1 MSAYNRL
8 HIDYSTQPSEPAK
21 KYILQFKFGHSRL
34 IDYRLGDKLAWG
46 GNDNGEPGKRRVV
59 VHGVAETDD
68 GISDDAEDWFIF
80 IENDMIKSV
89 EPDDGRYNFD
99 DSEGYYL
106 VLEE

>member
-46 GNDNGEPGKRRVV
+46 GNDNGEPGKKKVIV
-59 VHGVAETDD
+59 E
-68 GISDDAEDWFIF
+68 GIEEGSSQTGQLKYWYIF
-80 IENDMIKSV
+80 LENDVIV
-89 EPDDGRYNFD
+89 GAEPDDGRYEFTNPD
-99 DSEGYYL
+99 DYGI
-106 VLEE
+106 VLED